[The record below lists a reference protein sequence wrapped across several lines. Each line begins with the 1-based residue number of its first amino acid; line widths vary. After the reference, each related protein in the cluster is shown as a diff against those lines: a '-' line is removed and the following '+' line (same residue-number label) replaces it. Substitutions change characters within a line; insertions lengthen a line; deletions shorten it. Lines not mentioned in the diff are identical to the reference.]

1 LRTRKKVRPPVL
13 PIDVSKLKT
22 YPLSRRHSKVQLSDF
37 ATPWRRGRS
46 FKAFLDTL
54 PDMLGVKTL
63 RAVAQAIVKARRRHR
78 PVIVGMGAHVTKV
91 GLNPILVDLMERDL
105 VTAVAMNGAVIIHD
119 FELAMMGH
127 TSEEVDAEIDS
138 GRFGMAEE
146 TGRMLNEAIVS
157 GAKEGQGI
165 GEAVGAYINL
175 RKKQF
180 PHHRTSLLAA
190 GARLGIPIT
199 VHVAMG
205 TDIIHMH
212 PAADGAAIGAGS
224 LLDFR
229 KLAAVV
235 AGMEGGVYLNLG
247 SAVILPEVF
256 LKTVTLGRNL
266 GSPLSDL
273 TTVNMDFLSHYRPL
287 TNVVKRP
294 TQKGGRGYSLTG
306 HHEIMVPLLAAAI
319 IEESGGRCKRPPTS
333 FSARKR
339 PQRTPEGTPPAL
351 TSPAASL
358 DDLFERPPILT
369 MDLGNTNIQEAPLAL
384 SPAHLR

>member
-1 LRTRKKVRPPVL
+1 LQKRKARPPIL

-22 YPLSRRHSKVQLSDF
+22 YPLSRRHSKVQLADF
-37 ATPWRRGRS
+37 ATPWRRGGSLRT
-46 FKAFLDTL
+46 FLNTL
-54 PDMLGVKTL
+54 PDILGVKTL
-63 RAVAQAIVKARRRHR
+63 RAVSQAIVKARRHNR

-91 GLNPILVDLMERDL
+91 GLNPILVDLMERDI

-157 GAKEGQGI
+157 GVKDGQGI

-180 PHHRTSLLAA
+180 PHHRTSLLAV
-190 GARLGIPIT
+190 GERLGIPVT
-199 VHVAMG
+199 VHVAVG

-229 KLAAVV
+229 TLAAVV

-247 SAVILPEVF
+247 IRGDPA
-256 LKTVTLGRNL
+256 
-266 GSPLSDL
+266 GSLLENSHVGAKPGLSTDESHDGQYGFPFPLSPTHERRQAAD
-273 TTVNMDFLSHYRPL
+273 P
-287 TNVVKRP
+287 KRRARLFAD
-294 TQKGGRGYSLTG
+294 GSSRDYG
-306 HHEIMVPLLAAAI
+306 AAI
-319 IEESGGRCKRPPTS
+319 SRRHSRAMGRTLK
-333 FSARKR
+333 K
-339 PQRTPEGTPPAL
+339 
-351 TSPAASL
+351 ASNCVL
-358 DDLFERPPILT
+358 VAKQSST
-369 MDLGNTNIQEAPLAL
+369 
-384 SPAHLR
+384 

>member
-1 LRTRKKVRPPVL
+1 LRNRKKARPTVR

-37 ATPWRRGRS
+37 AVAWQRGGSLRR
-46 FKAFLDTL
+46 FLDTL
-54 PDMLGVKTL
+54 PDILGVQTL
-63 RAVAQAIVKARRRHR
+63 RAVAQAIVKARRHNR
-78 PVIVGMGAHVTKV
+78 PVIIGMGAHVTKV
-91 GLNPILVDLMERDL
+91 GLNPILVDLMERDII
-105 VTAVAMNGAVIIHD
+105 TAVAMNGAVIIHD

-146 TGRMLNEAIVS
+146 TGRMLNEAIVI
-157 GAKEGQGI
+157 GAKDGLGI

-180 PHHRTSLLAA
+180 SHHRTSLLAT
-190 GARLGIPIT
+190 GERLGIPVT
-199 VHVAMG
+199 VHVALG

-256 LKTVTLGRNL
+256 LKTLTLGRNL
-266 GSPLSDL
+266 GSPLTNL

-294 TQKGGRGYSLTG
+294 TQKGGHGYSLTG

-319 IEESGGRCKRPPTS
+319 IEAEGGR
-333 FSARKR
+333 
-339 PQRTPEGTPPAL
+339 
-351 TSPAASL
+351 
-358 DDLFERPPILT
+358 
-369 MDLGNTNIQEAPLAL
+369 
-384 SPAHLR
+384 

>member
-1 LRTRKKVRPPVL
+1 
-13 PIDVSKLKT
+13 
-22 YPLSRRHSKVQLSDF
+22 
-37 ATPWRRGRS
+37 
-46 FKAFLDTL
+46 
-54 PDMLGVKTL
+54 
-63 RAVAQAIVKARRRHR
+63 
-78 PVIVGMGAHVTKV
+78 
-91 GLNPILVDLMERDL
+91 

-157 GAKEGQGI
+157 GAKEGWGI
-165 GEAVGAYINL
+165 GEAVGAYITL

-180 PHHRTSLLAA
+180 PHYRTSVLAT

-199 VHVAMG
+199 VHVAIG

-266 GSPLSDL
+266 GAPLTDL

-319 IEESGGRCKRPPTS
+319 IEAEGGC
-333 FSARKR
+333 
-339 PQRTPEGTPPAL
+339 
-351 TSPAASL
+351 
-358 DDLFERPPILT
+358 
-369 MDLGNTNIQEAPLAL
+369 
-384 SPAHLR
+384 